1 MGVLMTDDALLRQ
14 ILARSK
20 RIAVVGM
27 SKDPLKDAQTVP
39 KYLLE
44 RGYEVIPVNPTA
56 TEILGRKAYP
66 NLSSIPG
73 DFDVVDVFRP
83 SADVPAIVDEAVRDG
98 RAKVIWTQLGI
109 RNEEAAKHAEAA
121 GLTVVQG
128 RCMRTEHLRLFGPG

>member
-1 MGVLMTDDALLRQ
+1 MTADARLRE
-14 ILARSK
+14 ILGTYR

-83 SADVPAIVDEAVRDG
+83 SGDVPAIVDEAVRDG

-121 GLTVVQG
+121 GLTVVQS